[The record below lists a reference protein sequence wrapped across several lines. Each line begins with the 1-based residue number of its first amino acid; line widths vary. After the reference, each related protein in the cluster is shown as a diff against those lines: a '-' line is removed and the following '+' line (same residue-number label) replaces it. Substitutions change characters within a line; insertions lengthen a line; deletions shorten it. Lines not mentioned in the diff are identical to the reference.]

1 MANDMKS
8 GIGFLIPGA
17 GVIGFFTSLLLGE
30 FLISIIIAISGI
42 LVWFLYMIVMESHMP
57 EEMGNMIIL
66 FGILLSLGSFFGF
79 GAHSSTNISEV
90 KPIPLEIALS
100 NGDTFSI
107 TSGYQHD
114 IQAYNIIIIPEAG

>member
-42 LVWFLYMIVMESHMP
+42 LVWFLYMLVMEWKACDLL
-57 EEMGNMIIL
+57 EEEARASRFDLTRWFNW
-66 FGILLSLGSFFGF
+66 SL
-79 GAHSSTNISEV
+79 
-90 KPIPLEIALS
+90 
-100 NGDTFSI
+100 
-107 TSGYQHD
+107 
-114 IQAYNIIIIPEAG
+114 YNDY

>member
-42 LVWFLYMIVMESHMP
+42 LVWFLYMLVMESHMP
-57 EEMGNMIIL
+57 GEMGNMIIL
-66 FGILLSLGSFFGF
+66 FGILLSLGIFFGF
-79 GAHSSTNISEV
+79 GALAIQKSLFVYCWFLCVGLLLLKSIGLSLFFV
-90 KPIPLEIALS
+90 VLGAGALQQ
-100 NGDTFSI
+100 TLV
-107 TSGYQHD
+107 
-114 IQAYNIIIIPEAG
+114 